1 MRTDLVATFTNA
13 LGSRH
18 DWTYKELNA
27 DLPIPV
33 IKEACELLT
42 SLDIFEKDG
51 VKLFDSLVTAKIVTT
66 TETIIFDKT
75 KDLPREK
82 ESSLEVTAMKN
93 QGIEKGA
100 GRLLKAKNPLL
111 MTFEGLENRKEITDK
126 TLLIPAIASPL
137 PVVPNQQ
144 LQEHEA
150 IKPTEKETP
159 GGRRTGHSSDPI
171 NALPNSEPHSLENG
185 HRLKQVLARFWR
197 RKPKNKEA
205 SHIKEV
211 KKE

>member
-1 MRTDLVATFTNA
+1 MRTDLVATFTNG

-82 ESSLEVTAMKN
+82 ESSPEVTAMKN

-100 GRLLKAKNPLL
+100 GRLLEAKNPLL
-111 MTFEGLENRKEITDK
+111 MTFEGSENSKEITDK

-159 GGRRTGHSSDPI
+159 GGRRIGHSSDQI